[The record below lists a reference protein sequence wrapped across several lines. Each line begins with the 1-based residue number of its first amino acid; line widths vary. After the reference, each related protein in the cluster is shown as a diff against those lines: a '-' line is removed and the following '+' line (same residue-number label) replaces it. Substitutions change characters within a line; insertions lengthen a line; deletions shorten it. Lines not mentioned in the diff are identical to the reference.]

1 MQSKKHLQNHQ
12 KKINKKST
20 ESASA
25 LLRFV
30 VGFLKEFTLRF
41 FLFVDPS
48 IMGHGSS
55 WSLVETDDQET
66 IDELLST
73 HCATELTFFVYA
85 ELKSSLSKALSKEA

>member
-1 MQSKKHLQNHQ
+1 
-12 KKINKKST
+12 
-20 ESASA
+20 
-25 LLRFV
+25 
-30 VGFLKEFTLRF
+30 
-41 FLFVDPS
+41 
-48 IMGHGSS
+48 MGHGSS